1 MIAVIIAESEDYIKE
16 LSQKLDDEGLKIIR
30 YTWLLKA
37 LDNLEEI
44 NPQRIYVN
52 ALDYPRHWK
61 TLVQYSNGNF
71 LEKKPEI
78 FLYQIDNFG
87 EEEREKAKC
96 LDVKLI
102 ADVKSLRKIEQSLVM
117 INPHTKKLILGTVS
131 LLKNKSIVFNC
142 EQNESV
148 LCLKPSD
155 LIQKAVLKK
164 NKAISEPVLKISSI
178 SQKTLHLEML

>member
-61 TLVQYSNGNF
+61 TLVQYTRGNF
-71 LEKKPEI
+71 IEKKPEI

-102 ADVKSLRKIEQSLVM
+102 ADVKSLEKTELSLLM
-117 INPHTKKLILGTVS
+117 INPHTKKLILGDVS
-131 LLKNKSIVFNC
+131 LFKNKSIIFNC
-142 EQNESV
+142 EQKESI
-148 LCLKPSD
+148 LCLKASD
-155 LIQKAVLKK
+155 LIQKSVLKK
-164 NKAISEPVLKISSI
+164 NNTISEPVLKISSI
-178 SQKTLHLEML
+178 SQKTLYLEML

>member
-102 ADVKSLRKIEQSLVM
+102 ADVK
-117 INPHTKKLILGTVS
+117 
-131 LLKNKSIVFNC
+131 
-142 EQNESV
+142 
-148 LCLKPSD
+148 
-155 LIQKAVLKK
+155 
-164 NKAISEPVLKISSI
+164 
-178 SQKTLHLEML
+178 